1 MAKKSSS
8 KKTKTA
14 GKPKPKN
21 TQEGTM
27 TDVYPQAQLEPKDP
41 EEVVE
46 VEVEDVVEAKTPADD
61 PYLPKKSLFRIDEVA
76 VFFSVTERTIR
87 LWIEHGILR
96 AVKKGGVIR
105 VLRESILEC
114 HIVDRQNSA

>member
-1 MAKKSSS
+1 MAKKSSP
-8 KKTKTA
+8 KKTKA
-14 GKPKPKN
+14 AEKPKATKA
-21 TQEGTM
+21 QEGTI
-27 TDVYPQAQLEPKDP
+27 TGAQSLLP
-41 EEVVE
+41 E
-46 VEVEDVVEAKTPADD
+46 KG
-61 PYLPKKSLFRIDEVA
+61 LFRIDEAA